1 MKDTKNELQINEIIS
16 QIKLNVFLWIDKN
29 KELVKNIY
37 TRKDFAIIQ
46 LDLWLKEFDIIDREN
61 QTWKKLL
68 ERFLFFYN
76 QVFDTNF
83 ENVSYSSV
91 IIDNITKVWNC
102 IIFYNGNALS
112 DKKINWYRKIAL
124 FHIKTPPNKK
134 ETNETFELNF
144 EEKTYFWIKKL
155 LNDESFSVRN
165 VFKLW
170 VKQYQARLIYNK
182 ASELKLFE
190 ISKDNPNQK
199 TYFTNNFTLLTKQVI
214 FDVLNA

>member
-1 MKDTKNELQINEIIS
+1 MTNNKNEIPINEIIT
-16 QIKLNVFLWIDKN
+16 QIKLNIFLWIDKN
-29 KELVKNIY
+29 KELIKNIF

-46 LDLWLKEFDIIDREN
+46 LNLWLKEFDIIDREN
-61 QTWKKLL
+61 STWKKLL

-76 QVFDTNF
+76 QIYDTSF
-83 ENVSYSSV
+83 ENVSYAPV

-112 DKKINWYRKIAL
+112 DKKISWYRKIAL

-144 EEKTYFWIKKL
+144 EEKTYLWVKKL
-155 LNDESFSVRN
+155 LNDENFSVRN

-190 ISKDNPNQK
+190 VSKTNPNEK
-199 TYFTNNFTLLTKQVI
+199 IYFTNIFVLLTKKII
-214 FDVLNA
+214 FDILNS

>member
-1 MKDTKNELQINEIIS
+1 MTNNKNTLPINEIIK
-16 QIKLNVFLWIDKN
+16 QIKLNIFLWIDKN
-29 KELVKNIY
+29 KELIKNIF

-46 LDLWLKEFDIIDREN
+46 LNLWLKEFDIIDREN

-76 QVFDTNF
+76 QVFQTSF
-83 ENVSYSSV
+83 ENVSYSP
-91 IIDNITKVWNC
+91 IIVDNITKVWNC
-102 IIFYNGNALS
+102 IIFYNWNALS

-124 FHIKTPPNKK
+124 FHINTPPNKK
-134 ETNETFELNF
+134 ETDKTFELNF

-155 LNDESFSVRN
+155 LNEESFSVRN

-190 ISKDNPNQK
+190 VSKTNPNEK
-199 TYFTNNFTLLTKQVI
+199 IYFANNFVLLTKQII
-214 FDVLNA
+214 FDILNT